1 MNQTSL
7 ATRGQQ
13 AISAAF
19 ALYPNP
25 APAGTAVLVEGPT
38 FRQATLLD
46 VLGRPVW
53 QQPAAEA
60 GQPTL
65 RLPARLPGG
74 VYLVQLALPDGS
86 TATRRLVL
94 E

>member
-1 MNQTSL
+1 
-7 ATRGQQ
+7 
-13 AISAAF
+13 
-19 ALYPNP
+19 
-25 APAGTAVLVEGPT
+25 APTGTTVAVEGPA

-60 GQPTL
+60 GQATL
-65 RLPARLPGG
+65 RLPASLPSGI
-74 VYLVQLALPDGS
+74 YLVQLALPDGS